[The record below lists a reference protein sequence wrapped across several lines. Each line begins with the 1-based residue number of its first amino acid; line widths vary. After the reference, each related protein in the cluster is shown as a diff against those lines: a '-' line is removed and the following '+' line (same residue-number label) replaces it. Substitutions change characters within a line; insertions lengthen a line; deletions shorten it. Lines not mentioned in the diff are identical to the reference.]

1 MVPRCLAPTS
11 SLLIVHTPAPMAER
25 SFQKRRLPDPNVQT
39 GDRVPPHNL
48 DAERGLI
55 ASVIIDGGD
64 TLQQCLQERL
74 MPEHFFSPAHQDIFR
89 AAIELSQRNVGID
102 EITLVEQLRRDGHL
116 ENVGGPA
123 YVNELSSLV
132 ASSANSRHWLTIVR
146 EKFFIR
152 QLIATSVATVEKAH
166 AHAEG
171 IDQLLDS
178 VEQAF
183 FRISES
189 RIAESVQAIDRPI
202 GEAMDLVERIIRD
215 RSSAQGQPTGFDDL
229 DSLTFGFHP
238 GQMVVVA
245 ARPGMGKTSIA
256 LNFIEAALFPKR
268 HDAKPARTLLFSL
281 EMPSRELAL
290 RLLCSRARVN
300 LGKLRSA
307 HPDAQAQRDLAD
319 AATEYKGKPLLIDDT
334 GGQTILEI
342 RAKCRRAH
350 SRDPLDLIVIDYIQ
364 LINGLDASLPRE
376 QQIAEVSRSIKAMA
390 KEFGVP
396 IIALAQLNRKSED
409 EARQPRMSDLRESG
423 SIEQDAD
430 IVLLIAKASAADRKA
445 IEAEAEVPNANGM
458 FLRELIVAKNRNGPT
473 GDIPLYFNAALTRFE
488 TPAREHPQS

>member
-1 MVPRCLAPTS
+1 
-11 SLLIVHTPAPMAER
+11 MAER
-25 SFQKRRLPDPNVQT
+25 SFQKRRLPDPNVQS

-64 TLQQCLQERL
+64 TLQACLQERL
-74 MPEHFFSPAHQDIFR
+74 VAEHFFSPAHQDIFR

-102 EITLVEQLRRDGHL
+102 EITLTEQLRREGRL
-116 ENVGGPA
+116 ESVGGPA
-123 YVNELSSLV
+123 YINELSSLV
-132 ASSANSRHWLTIVR
+132 ASTANARHWLTIVR
-146 EKFFIR
+146 EKYFIR
-152 QLIATSVATVEKAH
+152 QLIATSVDTVQKAH

-189 RIAESVQAIDRPI
+189 RIAESVQPIDKPI

-215 RSSAQGQPTGFDDL
+215 RSSAQGLPTGFDDL
-229 DSLTFGFHP
+229 DTLTFGFHP
-238 GQMVVVA
+238 GQMIVVA

-268 HDAKPARTLLFSL
+268 PGAAPARTLLFSL

-307 HPDAQAQRDLAD
+307 HPDAQAQRDLVD
-319 AATEYKGKPLLIDDT
+319 AAAEFKGRPLLIDDT

-350 SRDPLDLIVIDYIQ
+350 SRSPLDLIVIDYIQ

-396 IIALAQLNRKSED
+396 IVALAQLNRKSED
-409 EARQPRMSDLRESG
+409 EGRQPRMSDLRESG

-430 IVLLIAKASAADRKA
+430 MVLLIAKASAADRKA
-445 IEAEAEVPNANGM
+445 VEAEAEVPNANGM

-473 GDIPLYFNAALTRFE
+473 GDINLFFNAALTRFE
-488 TPAREHPQS
+488 TPARDHHNQS